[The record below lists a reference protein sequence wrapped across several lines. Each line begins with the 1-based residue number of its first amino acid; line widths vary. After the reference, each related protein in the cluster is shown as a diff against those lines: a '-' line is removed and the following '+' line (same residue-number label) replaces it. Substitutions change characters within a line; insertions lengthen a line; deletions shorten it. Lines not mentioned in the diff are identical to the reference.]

1 MFSLPFFH
9 SSRLFLILVLVPSCS
24 QSKGPPILHPQ
35 GLHQPILRPRGLLQQ
50 TPHRRHQGEKACKIK
65 LSFIPCLYI
74 ILAFLT
80 LVLVPSRSS
89 IERPT
94 NPPPTSGGTRP
105 LPPTQPGCV
114 DCTNLRSPTMISRNS
129 VCDSCNRCRP
139 IECTQL
145 NGFCEFT
152 CFLSG
157 YDIGKECCDYTQQLP
172 DDGKDCQE
180 CTNIRTQRMVESGQQ
195 CATYQFGLLNRCA
208 RERPANP
215 ATGTPASRSWWLDA
229 PVQYCQY
236 SCWRANAGYQG
247 KTLTGEMIVG
257 EKKNQYPQTFDP
269 RPCCPRSDATDPDIF
284 PPPSPT
290 LPLRSD
296 GGSQDM

>member
-1 MFSLPFFH
+1 MSAKSSLSSLVSFS
-9 SSRLFLILVLVPSCS
+9 S
-24 QSKGPPILHPQ
+24 
-35 GLHQPILRPRGLLQQ
+35 
-50 TPHRRHQGEKACKIK
+50 
-65 LSFIPCLYI
+65 
-74 ILAFLT
+74 FLT
-80 LVLVPSRSS
+80 LVFVSSYSS

-94 NPPPTSGGTRP
+94 NPPPTARPPPPPTPGGTRP

-114 DCTNLRSPTMISRNS
+114 DCTSFRSPTMISRNS

-139 IECTQL
+139 VECTQL
-145 NGFCEFT
+145 NGYCELT
-152 CFLSG
+152 CFLTG

-195 CATYQFGLLNRCA
+195 CASYQFGLLNRCA

-247 KTLTGEMIVG
+247 KTLTGAMVVG
-257 EKKNQYPQTFDP
+257 EKKAQYPQTFDP

-284 PPPSPT
+284 PPPTPT
-290 LPLRSD
+290 LPLRAD
-296 GGSQDM
+296 GGSQDA